1 LSLSDATAGAGTAP
15 GPAPQRGVASGEW
28 APLLS
33 AALAYFALLAG
44 YYMLRSLREAFAL
57 EVGREHIDRLFYA
70 TFVVMM
76 AILPLYWFAVARIPR
91 RRLLASIYGFV
102 VLLFAA
108 LAAALQL
115 QIDAG
120 AVGAVYFVA
129 VSSLNLF
136 MVSVFWSTMVD
147 AWHSEAAKRVFGYI
161 AAGGSVGALAGPLFN
176 SLFIERLGPAVV
188 IGIACIMIGAAAF
201 AGRWAQVRSRSADP
215 ADGRALDV
223 AVGGRA
229 VDDLRRLLTSPYML
243 GIASLIVAG
252 QILGGFMYNEQAKYV
267 ETAYA
272 TLESRAALFARID
285 FFVNV
290 VSLLFQSLVVAWLT
304 RVGGIRLALAAIPL
318 LLIGSLVVL
327 ALAPVGAVLLATQVL
342 RRGVDYGLFKPTRE
356 MLFTVLNP
364 ESKFKS
370 KSLIDTLLQRGGDSL
385 GQVSYPLVAGLGLAG
400 VAWVCVVICV
410 LMLGVAQAL
419 ARGFQRHEH

>member
-1 LSLSDATAGAGTAP
+1 MTPPATTTGNDALPVPPSRG
-15 GPAPQRGVASGEW
+15 GVAAGEW
-28 APLLS
+28 VPLLS

-70 TFVVMM
+70 TFVVML
-76 AILPLYWFAVARIPR
+76 AVLPAYWFAVARIPR

-102 VLLFAA
+102 VLLFAG
-108 LAAALQL
+108 LGLALQL
-115 QIDAG
+115 RLDPSV
-120 AVGAVYFVA
+120 VGAIYFVA

-188 IGIACIMIGAAAF
+188 IGIACLMIGAAAM
-201 AGRWAQVRSRSADP
+201 AGRWAQVRTRSADP
-215 ADGRALDV
+215 VDGRGLEL

-229 VDDLRRLLTSPYML
+229 IDDLRRLATSPYML

-252 QILGGFMYNEQAKYV
+252 QVLGGYMYNEQAKYV

-290 VSLLFQSLVVAWLT
+290 VSLVFQSLVVAWLT
-304 RVGGIRLALAAIPL
+304 RLGGMRLALAAIPL

-327 ALAPVGAVLLATQVL
+327 ALVPVGAVLLATQVL

-370 KSLIDTLLQRGGDSL
+370 KSLIDTLLQRGATASDRSAIRWSRTRPCRCRLGLCRDLRGD
-385 GQVSYPLVAGLGLAG
+385 AGLR
-400 VAWVCVVICV
+400 
-410 LMLGVAQAL
+410 
-419 ARGFQRHEH
+419 ARPRARLPAT